1 MKKLKFLSKV
11 FGRASP
17 VHAENIPAGRG
28 LLDLY
33 GGGTGGQDIR
43 RGSIRF
49 RGTVYL
55 IGLTFEANFFKK
67 IVIFCFSLLLSL
79 LFSPFFVLG
88 AGAGGWGQIRLFREA
103 RSGRGRDY

>member
-17 VHAENIPAGRG
+17 VHAENISAGRG

-67 IVIFCFSLLLSL
+67 IVIFLFFTTPLSS
-79 LFSPFFVLG
+79 LFSFLCLG
-88 AGAGGWGQIRLFREA
+88 GGGGGMGTDTPIQE
-103 RSGRGRDY
+103 GP